1 MLEPAEIFCESTRTV
16 SLTREEGRL
25 LPPRTG
31 VDAGTSVRLWTD
43 GGDRFA
49 CRSGIDEP
57 AIREC
62 LSLLG
67 GKPEW
72 NLARLAIPGNSGRLA
87 DDGELRSGSAGF
99 RRRIVN
105 WLREAEISVCA
116 VLPEAVSCRSVF
128 REFARRVWILLP
140 DGSVQV
146 RSFHWAH
153 AGIRVAARVN
163 GTTHNGLFRAGGID
177 PESLLKDHPPSR
189 CAAVAVEDLD
199 ESRQSTREL
208 SGEMPVVLSAAAAGT
223 FFHEVCGHLLEGDA
237 PVGAGTG
244 LLPGGVGSRIRDPL
258 TVFDDPTVPG
268 FGGSAAVDDEG
279 TACRKTPL
287 IADGR
292 VVGRLLDRRGARL
305 RASDPTGSG
314 RRASFRDRP
323 LPRLGNLFVTG
334 GREGAGEAAGS
345 CRWGILIEELESGRV
360 DPYTGEFRL
369 VGRRGHLLRRGKADR
384 PVRGVQVFGSAVES
398 LDRIEVLEQDGSA
411 VGTTGSCLKEGQSL
425 LTGLCSP
432 PVRIGGL
439 AVRSRTEGTDA
450 DG

>member
-1 MLEPAEIFCESTRTV
+1 
-16 SLTREEGRL
+16 
-25 LPPRTG
+25 
-31 VDAGTSVRLWTD
+31 
-43 GGDRFA
+43 
-49 CRSGIDEP
+49 
-57 AIREC
+57 
-62 LSLLG
+62 
-67 GKPEW
+67 
-72 NLARLAIPGNSGRLA
+72 
-87 DDGELRSGSAGF
+87 
-99 RRRIVN
+99 
-105 WLREAEISVCA
+105 
-116 VLPEAVSCRSVF
+116 
-128 REFARRVWILLP
+128 
-140 DGSVQV
+140 
-146 RSFHWAH
+146 
-153 AGIRVAARVN
+153 
-163 GTTHNGLFRAGGID
+163 
-177 PESLLKDHPPSR
+177 
-189 CAAVAVEDLD
+189 
-199 ESRQSTREL
+199 
-208 SGEMPVVLSAAAAGT
+208 
-223 FFHEVCGHLLEGDA
+223 
-237 PVGAGTG
+237 
-244 LLPGGVGSRIRDPL
+244 
-258 TVFDDPTVPG
+258 
-268 FGGSAAVDDEG
+268 

-292 VVGRLLDRRGARL
+292 VVGRLLDRRDARL
-305 RASDPTGSG
+305 RGSDPTGSG

-439 AVRSRTEGTDA
+439 AVRSRTAGTDA